1 MAITHHDIAIEI
13 LPCVRDRCPADKFFG
28 AETELRVEF
37 TVHWDKYR
45 AEPENGIPHP
55 YYEIRR
61 LELDGI
67 DITIRLHGYEFTV
80 PCKLSDLPA
89 DVKKD
94 ITDQCHEHAEE
105 SDDVYYNAEGE
116 NDD

>member
-1 MAITHHDIAIEI
+1 MSITHHDIAIEI

-37 TVHWDKYR
+37 TVYWDKYR
-45 AEPENGIPHP
+45 SEPENGIPHP

-67 DITIRLHGYEFTV
+67 DITIRLHGYEFSV

-89 DVKKD
+89 DVKQD
-94 ITDQCHEHAEE
+94 IIDQCREAADE
-105 SDDVYYNAEGE
+105 SDEVYYNAKGE